1 MTAVP
6 TAPEA
11 FIAIISKR
19 RNIMRLALSLFLL
32 AFALSAQAA
41 PRADKISWTSGGKT
55 FDGFLVWDDASKAPR
70 PGLVMV
76 PNWYG
81 VNDHAVAKA
90 KTLAGK
96 DFVILLA
103 DVYGRGTRPANPD
116 EAGKAAAAAYADPA
130 ALRSYGAAALA
141 TLRGAAGKAPVDT
154 HRIGAIG
161 FCFGGAVAL
170 ELARSGADLAGVAT
184 FHGNLS
190 TKMPAKPG
198 AIKAPLLV
206 MNGADD
212 KFIPAELIAGFQD
225 EMRNARADWQFVNF
239 GGAVHC
245 FAEPDETGSM
255 AGCKFHEPSY
265 RRSVRMMRDFFA
277 DAFARKAG

>member
-1 MTAVP
+1 
-6 TAPEA
+6 
-11 FIAIISKR
+11 
-19 RNIMRLALSLFLL
+19 MRILLSLCLL
-32 AFALSAQAA
+32 ASAFAANAA
-41 PRADKISWTSGGKT
+41 PRADKISWTDGGKN
-55 FDGFLVWDDASKAPR
+55 FDGYLVWDDASKAPR

-96 DFVILLA
+96 DYVVLLA
-103 DVYGRGTRPANPD
+103 DMYGRDVRPANSA
-116 EAGKAAAAAYADPA
+116 EAGKAATAVYADPA
-130 ALRSYGAAALA
+130 ALRSRINAALA
-141 TLRGAAGKAPVDT
+141 TLRGAAKKAPVDAK
-154 HRIGAIG
+154 RIGAIG

-190 TKMPAKPG
+190 TKMPGKAG
-198 AIKAPLLV
+198 AFKAPLLV

-212 KFIPAELIAGFQD
+212 KFVSADSITAFEA
-225 EMRNARADWQFVNF
+225 EMRDARADWQFVNF

-245 FAEPDETGSM
+245 FAEPDEHGTLP
-255 AGCKFHEPSY
+255 GCKFHEPSY
-265 RRSVRMMRDFFA
+265 RRSVKMMHNFFA
-277 DAFARKAG
+277 ETFAKK